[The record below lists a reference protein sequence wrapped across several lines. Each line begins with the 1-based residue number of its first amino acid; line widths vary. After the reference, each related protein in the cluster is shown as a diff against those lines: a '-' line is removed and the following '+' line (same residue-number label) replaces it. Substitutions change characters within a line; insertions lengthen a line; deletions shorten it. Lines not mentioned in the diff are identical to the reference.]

1 MWESRWLCPHIP
13 VRDSNVVLI
22 IVMGLLATS
31 DQVPGTVP
39 GPYMYFSFN
48 LNNPVRK
55 MLLYYYPCLIDGETE
70 AQRGNDI
77 S

>member
-13 VRDSNVVLI
+13 VRDSNMVLI

-31 DQVPGTVP
+31 DQVPG
-39 GPYMYFSFN
+39 PYTYFSFN
-48 LNNPVRK
+48 PNNPVRK
-55 MLLYYYPCLIDGETE
+55 MLLYYYRCLIDGETE

>member
-13 VRDSNVVLI
+13 VRDSNMVLI
-22 IVMGLLATS
+22 VVMGLLATS
-31 DQVPGTVP
+31 DQVPG
-39 GPYMYFSFN
+39 PYTYFS